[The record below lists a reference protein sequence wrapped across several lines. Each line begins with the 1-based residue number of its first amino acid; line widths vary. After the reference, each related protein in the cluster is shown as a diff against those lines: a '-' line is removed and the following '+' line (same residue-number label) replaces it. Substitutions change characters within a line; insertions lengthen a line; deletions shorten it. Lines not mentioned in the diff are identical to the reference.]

1 MAQKTRQSR
10 MFAAEDYAAVYD
22 SYINADF
29 QAYDYDTIRTSMVD
43 YVRNNYPENYNDW
56 IESSEFVAIL
66 DLIARFGHSLA
77 YRNDINSRNNFL
89 STAQRQESVFKL
101 AEFLGYQPK
110 RPLPAFGQLKVVSV
124 KTNEPVVGSKGT
136 SLGGQEIRYES
147 STNVDNLDDFI
158 TVLNAAFAPSNQIG
172 SPRKQ
177 ATISNTLVQFYNI
190 YSIIDQIN
198 FQFNGK
204 VQGSNSTFDAI
215 GLTYNSTQKSIEENS
230 PNPNGAFSVIYKNDG
245 KGISSNNTGFFVGFK
260 QGSLQ
265 FQDFQID
272 SSIGEQSLDIN
283 VNNVNN
289 SDVWVQTIDAN
300 GNPLKEWTKVDSVF
314 GSSTAFNTIE
324 AGVRDIFSV
333 KTRKD
338 NQISVQFADNA
349 FGNQPSGIVRVWYRP
364 SANQTYVLRPDDI
377 GNKKIAVKYKGIDGN
392 TYTIAIELQLKN
404 SVLTASESETLDS
417 IRVNAPRA
425 YSAQDRMITADDYN
439 NYLVSQSEAIKKIKS
454 INRTHS
460 GHSRYVDITDPT
472 GAYTSLRLYATDG
485 IINKEEVTKT
495 QFSNSTAASVIF
507 DNQIAPLLY
516 DDEVINYYYDANR
529 LVFLDLKADEYDGAS
544 DENDRRF
551 IWDSRLKINSDISTG
566 NIVNDAGDAGDDGGV
581 IQRLGNA
588 TNNYMRHAKVGSLVK
603 LKHTQVIDGEIVVT
617 DYWTK
622 ISRIYNDGLGVENN
636 NGNPTGLDNRGL
648 GAVVFDTR
656 VPDGAEIEIIYPPF
670 TRKFTIS
677 ERQLFI
683 DALLSK
689 RDFAINYDYIN
700 TEWSLNE
707 DPELDLSWMIK
718 VDYDTTTNINR
729 YIITNRVIRYSIE
742 SSQIE
747 FGNIGNQYKLQS
759 ESNKKFRDQID
770 INSQQ
775 GAPLGS
781 FFVYGY
787 EFAENGQETG
797 VFNNNKVLL
806 VMKDKNQD
814 DRPNNPDSFFD
825 VTDGADTL
833 SELRLE
839 WTHVPDTNEIIDPSF
854 SNIIDVFV
862 LTQSYDSLYRS
873 WLSDKRTTNQEPLPP
888 TVTDLNQQFKEV
900 NTKKAMSDT
909 IIYRPVKYKV
919 LFGNKAPS
927 ELQAKF
933 RAIKVQNARITDNEL
948 KSLIVKSIE
957 NFFSIEN
964 WDFGETFY
972 FTELAAQVHKDL
984 SGSLS
989 SFVIVPYG
997 IEGSFGDLFQI
1008 TPLGD
1013 ELLIP
1018 DVSIDNIDIIDNIT
1032 ADNIRSQ

>member
-1 MAQKTRQSR
+1 MAQKARQSR

-147 STNVDNLDDFI
+147 STSVDNLDDFV
-158 TVLNAAFAPSNQIG
+158 TVMNAAFSPSNQIG

-190 YSIIDQIN
+190 NSIVDQIN

-204 VQGSNSTFDAI
+204 VQGGSSSFDAI

-272 SSIGEQSLDIN
+272 SSIGEQSLDVNIN
-283 VNNVNN
+283 NINN
-289 SDVWVQTIDAN
+289 SDVWVQTIDAD
-300 GNPLKEWTKVDSVF
+300 GNPIKDWTKVDSVF
-314 GSSTAFNTIE
+314 GNSTAFNTID

-349 FGNQPSGIVRVWYRP
+349 FGNQPSGIIRVWYRP

-485 IINKEEVTKT
+485 EIKREELTKS
-495 QFSNSTAASVIF
+495 QFSNSTVESVIF
-507 DNQIAPLLY
+507 DNQIVPLLY

-529 LVFLDLKADEYDGAS
+529 EAFINLKTTEYDGAS
-544 DENDRRF
+544 NPDDQKF
-551 IWDSRLKINSDISTG
+551 VWDSRPNINSDISTG
-566 NIVNDAGDAGDDGGV
+566 NFVNDAGT
-581 IQRLGNA
+581 IQRLGKS
-588 TNNYMRHAKVGSLVK
+588 TVNYLKHAKVGSLVK
-603 LKHTQVIDGEIVVT
+603 LVQGSVE
-617 DYWTK
+617 YWTK
-622 ISRIYNDGLGVENN
+622 ISRIYNDGLGVEDN

-670 TRKFTIS
+670 TRKFTVS
-677 ERQLFI
+677 QRQLFI

-700 TEWSLNE
+700 TEWTLNE
-707 DPELDLSWMIK
+707 NPGTDIGWMIN

-729 YIITNRVIRYSIE
+729 YIITNRIIRYSIE

-770 INSQQ
+770 VSSNQ
-775 GAPLGS
+775 GSLLGS

-797 VFNNNKVLL
+797 VFKNNKVLL

-825 VTDGADTL
+825 VTQGEDTL

-873 WLSDKRTTNQEPLPP
+873 WLSDKRTNNQEPLPP

-933 RAIKVQNARITDNEL
+933 RAIKVQNTRITDNEL

-997 IEGSFGDLFQI
+997 SEGSFGDLFQI

-1032 ADNIRSQ
+1032 AANIRSQ